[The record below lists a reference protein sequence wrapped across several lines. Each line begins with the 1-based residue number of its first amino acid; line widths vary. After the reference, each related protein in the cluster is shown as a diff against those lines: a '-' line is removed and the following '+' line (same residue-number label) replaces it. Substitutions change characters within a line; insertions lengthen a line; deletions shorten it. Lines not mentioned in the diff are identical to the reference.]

1 MASQKEIPQWE
12 RVQKKTFTKWVNV
25 HLKREWGPD
34 GCVEDVVTS
43 WESGLSL
50 MKLAVALFKENEK
63 HPEQRISMPKLK
75 AREKEPKSKIQK
87 ITNLNTA
94 ISLFKTAGVSM
105 RGISAENFH
114 DHEDKDKAVIMG
126 CIFTIILD
134 YAARGFGAGSSSEVK
149 RALLQWVNKKTDGYA
164 QVNPPGVKNFTKDW
178 RNGLAWCALIHRHR
192 PDLLDYQECLG
203 KSNAENL
210 ALAFTVADEQLGI
223 PRLLDVEDMD
233 VDSPDEKSV
242 ITYTMEYFLRF
253 ANAGLREQAAKQ
265 AADWLSFLR
274 EIKDL
279 QHDYERRAR
288 IVIGWTGD
296 TTAAWA
302 GYDFGS
308 TKEEA
313 VAAFNNLRAFV
324 TTEKPPQEGERLDLE
339 ALFAEIQTTLQV
351 NGLRAYVPPDQ
362 LTPDALEDAFTA
374 VADAQ
379 RAFGQAVREA
389 RFQYSEKK
397 EDKSGEEVEA
407 QIEESFRKYDTNNSN
422 SLNRQEFNA
431 ACMEM
436 GIALQTDAEKDALFG
451 KISEGAEELSYDQFK
466 GFMLKRL
473 VVSLDDPESIKNAFK
488 TLADGGGGL
497 TEAQLGTRPITD
509 EDKAFLMDNMPK
521 NAAGLYDFNAF
532 VDLVMESE

>member
-1 MASQKEIPQWE
+1 MAPE
-12 RVQKKTFTKWVNV
+12 R
-25 HLKREWGPD
+25 
-34 GCVEDVVTS
+34 
-43 WESGLSL
+43 LSSSATRVL
-50 MKLAVALFKENEK
+50 FDMKLAVALFKENEK

-288 IVIGWTGD
+288 RMDVELCGTPADADEPGPVQRRLRD
-296 TTAAWA
+296 LGPVVPLVVGAFSELSEFAERLLKYVAEA
-302 GYDFGS
+302 GSVKHWSSMRCESPLQCLQLILPMLRRSWGM
-308 TKEEA
+308 
-313 VAAFNNLRAFV
+313 AAFRSNARQLID
-324 TTEKPPQEGERLDLE
+324 RLHLADAPSHTVPTARLHVRRGMQRRRDS
-339 ALFAEIQTTLQV
+339 AIDHCA
-351 NGLRAYVPPDQ
+351 VPP
-362 LTPDALEDAFTA
+362 
-374 VADAQ
+374 
-379 RAFGQAVREA
+379 G
-389 RFQYSEKK
+389 Y
-397 EDKSGEEVEA
+397 
-407 QIEESFRKYDTNNSN
+407 
-422 SLNRQEFNA
+422 
-431 ACMEM
+431 
-436 GIALQTDAEKDALFG
+436 
-451 KISEGAEELSYDQFK
+451 
-466 GFMLKRL
+466 
-473 VVSLDDPESIKNAFK
+473 
-488 TLADGGGGL
+488 
-497 TEAQLGTRPITD
+497 
-509 EDKAFLMDNMPK
+509 
-521 NAAGLYDFNAF
+521 
-532 VDLVMESE
+532 